1 MLPAHGGAMQGWG
14 LRLRPLLTPD
24 LEGSS
29 ICDSDGRPVV
39 VIAGQPNV
47 ETVPAA
53 QVRRIGTAA
62 LERLVF
68 AAAIC

>member
-1 MLPAHGGAMQGWG
+1 MRGWG

-39 VIAGQPNV
+39 VIAGQPKV
-47 ETVPAA
+47 ETISAA
-53 QVRRIGTAA
+53 QGLVRRIGTAA
-62 LERLVF
+62 QERRVF